1 MRANTKLPLPRV
13 RQLLAAANSARVIV
27 LGDVML
33 DQFLWGTVA
42 RLSPESPV
50 PVVEFERESFIP
62 GGAGNVARN
71 LAHLRAATELF
82 GVTGH
87 DDAARRVRRLLMRDG
102 VGCSNLLSCA
112 NRVTSVKTRIVAHRQ
127 QVVRVDR
134 ESRGNIEK
142 KTEAML
148 LAALSQSLASA
159 DALILGDYAKGVIT
173 QSLLD
178 ETRRMC
184 RARGVWLSL
193 DPKPS
198 HLLNLAG
205 LSLLTPNRKE
215 AFELAGIPDETP
227 RAEPSQDA
235 GLRRV
240 ADKLLAELQP
250 ALLLITLG
258 EHGMLLC
265 QRAQKPFHVPT
276 AAREVF
282 DVSGAGDTVIASFTI
297 AIVAGA
303 SPVEAA
309 FFSNHAAGVV
319 VGKLGTAT
327 VAPDELLAS
336 FRAGP

>member
-1 MRANTKLPLPRV
+1 MSQNLPLSRV
-13 RQLLAAANSARVIV
+13 RQLLSAASRARVIV

-42 RLSPESPV
+42 RLSPEAPV
-50 PVVEFERESFIP
+50 PVVEFERESYIP
-62 GGAGNVARN
+62 GGAGNVAHN
-71 LAHLRAATELF
+71 LAQLRVATEVL
-82 GVTGH
+82 GVCGR
-87 DDAARRVRRLLMRDG
+87 DDPARLLHRLLSQEG
-102 VGCSNLLSCA
+102 VGCSGLLSCA
-112 NRVTSVKTRIVAHRQ
+112 NRVTSLKTRIVAHRQ

-134 ESRGNIEK
+134 ETRGDID
-142 KTEAML
+142 EATAARL
-148 LAALSQSLASA
+148 LAALTQSLQGA

-173 QSLLD
+173 QPLLD
-178 ETRRMC
+178 ETKRLC
-184 RARGVWLSL
+184 RSRAVWLSV

-198 HLLNLAG
+198 HLLNLSG

-215 AFELAGIPDETP
+215 AFDLAGLPDD
-227 RAEPSQDA
+227 RHGADPSRDP

-240 ADKLLAELQP
+240 ADKLLADLQP

-258 EHGMLLC
+258 EQGMLLC
-265 QRAQKPFHVPT
+265 QHGEKPFHVPT

-282 DVSGAGDTVIASFTI
+282 DVSGAGDTVIASFTL

-327 VAPDELLAS
+327 VTPDELLAS
-336 FRAGP
+336 FSGGE